1 MSHLK
6 KITPMSVLLFL
17 VTSAAFLAKVKYGF
31 FGGK

>member
-1 MSHLK
+1 MR
-6 KITPMSVLLFL
+6 KITPMTVLVFL

>member
-1 MSHLK
+1 MRK
-6 KITPMSVLLFL
+6 QITPMAVLMFL

>member
-1 MSHLK
+1 MRKL
-6 KITPMSVLLFL
+6 TPMSVLVFL